1 VRIVTTIA
9 AVSIALVFVTVSAMM
24 NVTFVSSL
32 GKTPFEGQLFAAV
45 SLSSDAF
52 KALLPLLLTQA
63 WRAGRRLHFVVGS
76 AMFVLFTVVSLLS
89 AIGFASVNRQAMS
102 RSTEVDGERLAAVRQ
117 AQASLDARIA
127 ALPAHRPVSVVT
139 EAQVGVQQDK
149 RWTTSKRC
157 TDATEA
163 RSRQFCEAYF
173 RLRTELATA
182 VEASRL
188 REQREAL
195 QTAAIEMQKGGATL
209 DADPQATAVA
219 TILWTNKTAVQ
230 PLLVLLIPVI
240 VEIGSAFGLFIAL
253 QSWKQP
259 KMTAPPA
266 PGSERPEPEAA
277 VPTQEPTAPM
287 PAVVSPNDLPTELAA
302 PVEKPINDN
311 RAQRDA
317 DIMRAILRR
326 PILQ

>member
-1 VRIVTTIA
+1 
-9 AVSIALVFVTVSAMM
+9 
-24 NVTFVSSL
+24 
-32 GKTPFEGQLFAAV
+32 
-45 SLSSDAF
+45 
-52 KALLPLLLTQA
+52 
-63 WRAGRRLHFVVGS
+63 
-76 AMFVLFTVVSLLS
+76 
-89 AIGFASVNRQAMS
+89 
-102 RSTEVDGERLAAVRQ
+102 
-117 AQASLDARIA
+117 
-127 ALPAHRPVSVVT
+127 
-139 EAQVGVQQDK
+139 
-149 RWTTSKRC
+149 
-157 TDATEA
+157 
-163 RSRQFCEAYF
+163 
-173 RLRTELATA
+173 
-182 VEASRL
+182 
-188 REQREAL
+188 
-195 QTAAIEMQKGGATL
+195 
-209 DADPQATAVA
+209 
-219 TILWTNKTAVQ
+219 
-230 PLLVLLIPVI
+230 VLLIPVI